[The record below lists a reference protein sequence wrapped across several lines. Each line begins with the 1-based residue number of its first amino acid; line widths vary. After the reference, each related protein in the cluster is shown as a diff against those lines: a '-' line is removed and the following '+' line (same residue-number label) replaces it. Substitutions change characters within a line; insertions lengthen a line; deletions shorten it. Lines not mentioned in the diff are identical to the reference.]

1 MYKFIQRSSCI
12 TVLLLFCTFL
22 SNAQEATTLLLEGTI
37 GKVRIVMEISLNES
51 GVWGK
56 YYYKKHKKT
65 IELEGKYLSDK
76 SIELVY
82 EHWGTKEV
90 FKLKDI
96 GNENT
101 IIYTGTW
108 QQSIETEKGTT
119 VSAPSAVKL
128 TMADVLKIPAQN
140 TYVKHVNISEYNY
153 SRLADIKLVQD
164 SVQKINAEFSVTW
177 LRDTITSFAF
187 IRINKNAA
195 VKGIDSLNYFLEA
208 LQFSEIMSYLDCNG
222 SEYTSGMNGVY
233 IRGHVMSFSIFNSYE
248 CGGPHPD
255 YGSTGYTFN
264 METGK
269 QMQLTDFL
277 FFGKTEADYSSND
290 SYKLGVDVMGP
301 NIVKVLSKLY
311 PEEMKKQDDEDP
323 DEPCD
328 YSTPDVW
335 DSAAWNLTENG
346 LYLYPYFYRYAR
358 NCDGAEFSVIP
369 YKTLEKYKNPKVVIP
384 MTY

>member
-248 CGGPHPD
+248 CG
-255 YGSTGYTFN
+255 
-264 METGK
+264 
-269 QMQLTDFL
+269 
-277 FFGKTEADYSSND
+277 
-290 SYKLGVDVMGP
+290 
-301 NIVKVLSKLY
+301 
-311 PEEMKKQDDEDP
+311 
-323 DEPCD
+323 
-328 YSTPDVW
+328 
-335 DSAAWNLTENG
+335 
-346 LYLYPYFYRYAR
+346 
-358 NCDGAEFSVIP
+358 
-369 YKTLEKYKNPKVVIP
+369 
-384 MTY
+384 

>member
-1 MYKFIQRSSCI
+1 MNRFIQKLFI
-12 TVLLLFCTFL
+12 TILFLFFAFL
-22 SNAQEATTLLLEGTI
+22 SHAQDATTLLLEGTI
-37 GKVRIVMEISLNES
+37 GKARIMMELTLNGS
-51 GVWGK
+51 DIWGQ

-82 EHWGTKEV
+82 EHWGNKEV
-90 FKLKDI
+90 FTLKDI

-108 QQSIETEKGTT
+108 QQSIETENGTT
-119 VSAPSAVKL
+119 VSAPLAVKL
-128 TMADVLKIPAQN
+128 TMADVSKIPVQN
-140 TYVKHVNISEYNY
+140 TYVKHANLSDYNY

-177 LRDTITSFAF
+177 LRDTITGFAF
-187 IRINKNAA
+187 IRVNKNAS
-195 VKGIDSLNYFLEA
+195 VKGIDSLNYFLET
-208 LQFSEIMSYLDCNG
+208 LQFSEILSYLDCNG

-233 IRGHVMSFSIFNSYE
+233 IRGHMMSFSIFNSYE
-248 CGGPHPD
+248 CGGAHPD
-255 YGSTGYTFN
+255 FGSTGYTFN

-269 QMQLTDFL
+269 QMLLTDFL
-277 FFGKTEADYSSND
+277 FFGKTEADYSSKD
-290 SYKLGVDVMGP
+290 SYKLGSDVMGP
-301 NIVKVLSKLY
+301 NIVKLLNKLY
-311 PEEMKKQDDEDP
+311 PEEMKKPEDED
-323 DEPCD
+323 DPCD
-328 YSTPDVW
+328 YSSSDVW
-335 DSAAWNLTENG
+335 DYSPWYLTENG

-358 NCDGAEFSVIP
+358 CCDGAEFSVIP